1 MKKEKKMKKKR
12 KEKKTIPFQEPESM
26 NTHQY
31 VAIGIHL
38 EQVSIHFVKPET
50 SAKHTKPMTIMCTRN
65 RICVCVCVCVCVSM
79 CACQRACVSACVC
92 VCVCVCVRACVRA
105 CVCVLSLIHI

>member
-1 MKKEKKMKKKR
+1 MKKKR

-31 VAIGIHL
+31 VAIGIHF

-65 RICVCVCVCVCVSM
+65 RICVCVCVCVCVH
-79 CACQRACVSACVC
+79 VC
-92 VCVCVCVRACVRA
+92 VCVCLS
-105 CVCVLSLIHI
+105 VLLK